1 MSQDVVTA
9 IYSKLSTSGSGSFS
23 EAVGGRIYELRAP
36 ANNATFP
43 IAVFNVITPGITS
56 VFGGQILKQF
66 VFQVDL
72 YGKASVGIASL
83 AAAQSKLIT
92 LLNQTSIAVTN
103 NGTGTFEV
111 VSEARRSLEDQYI
124 RLSTDFRLRCG

>member
-9 IYSKLSTSGSGSFS
+9 IYSKLTSDSSTFS
-23 EAVGGRIYELRAP
+23 SDVGGRIYELRAP

-43 IAVFNVITPGITS
+43 LAVFSVITPGVEST
-56 VFGGQILKQF
+56 FNNKILKAF

-72 YGKASVGIASL
+72 YGKASIGMASL
-83 AAAQSKLIT
+83 ASTQAKLVT
-92 LLNQTSIAVTN
+92 LLNQSTIAVTN

-111 VSEARRSLEDQYI
+111 VSEARRSLEDSYI

>member
-1 MSQDVVTA
+1 MSQDVVAA
-9 IYSKLSTSGSGSFS
+9 IYSKLSTSGSGTFS

-43 IAVFNVITPGITS
+43 LAVFSVITPGVEST
-56 VFGGQILKQF
+56 FNGKILKAF

-72 YGKASVGIASL
+72 YGKASIGIASL
-83 AAAQSKLIT
+83 ASAQAKLVT
-92 LLNQTSIAVTN
+92 LLNQSTIDVTN

-111 VSEARRSLEDQYI
+111 VSEARRSLEDSYI

>member
-1 MSQDVVTA
+1 M
-9 IYSKLSTSGSGSFS
+9 
-23 EAVGGRIYELRAP
+23 
-36 ANNATFP
+36 TFP
-43 IAVFNVITPGITS
+43 IAVFNVITPGVS
-56 VFGGQILKQF
+56 LVFGGQILKQF

-83 AAAQSKLIT
+83 AAAQTKLIT